1 MSQYQHEPPV
11 SAVPHGTAILMV
23 MAWQWAQA
31 AALEA
36 TEAEA
41 LAAAVAA
48 LRPDPARH
56 TFVRV
61 SLSCPDQY
69 RAHWARAAEA
79 LAHWRPS
86 ASATAGA
93 QASEA
98 GASAA
103 GRSGAA

>member
-79 LAHWRPS
+79 LSHWRPS
-86 ASATAGA
+86 GAPHA
-93 QASEA
+93 QASEG